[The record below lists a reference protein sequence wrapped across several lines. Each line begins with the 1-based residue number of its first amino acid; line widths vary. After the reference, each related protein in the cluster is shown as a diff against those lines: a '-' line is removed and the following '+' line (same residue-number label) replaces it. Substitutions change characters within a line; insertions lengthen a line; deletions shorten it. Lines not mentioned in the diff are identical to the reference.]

1 MPIDNSSQYLTFS
14 IDESVYAI
22 PIASVREVLELQPI
36 TRLPGSDDSVLGIIN
51 VRGRSVPVSD
61 VRVLFGL
68 QPRKVSG
75 DNVIIVLETISKSEM
90 KTVGM
95 LTDAVHEVLEI
106 SDSVIE
112 EQPVMGDAAGENF
125 IKGIGNQH
133 DRFIVIVDIDRMFG
147 ET

>member
-1 MPIDNSSQYLTFS
+1 
-14 IDESVYAI
+14 
-22 PIASVREVLELQPI
+22 
-36 TRLPGSDDSVLGIIN
+36 
-51 VRGRSVPVSD
+51 
-61 VRVLFGL
+61 
-68 QPRKVSG
+68 
-75 DNVIIVLETISKSEM
+75 M

-112 EQPVMGDAAGENF
+112 EQPVMGDTAGENF